1 MTKNE
6 TLHIRVNETVKANA
20 ENTLGRL
27 GISISDAV
35 TMLLYQIPLVGG
47 LPFDLRMPA
56 APERVFVRSNED
68 LYAKL
73 DAGMKQVNEGK
84 VIDADIAMSKIRD
97 KYGFSS

>member
-6 TLHIRVNETVKANA
+6 TLHIRVSGTVKANA
-20 ENTLGRL
+20 ENTLSKL
-27 GISISDAV
+27 GISLSDAV

-47 LPFDLRMPA
+47 MPFDLRMPV
-56 APERVFVRSNED
+56 APERVIVRSNVD

-73 DAGMKQVNEGK
+73 DNGMKQVNDGR
-84 VIDADIAMSKIRD
+84 VIDADVAMSKIRD

>member
-6 TLHIRVNETVKANA
+6 TLHIRVNETVKSNA
-20 ENTLGRL
+20 ENTLSKL

-35 TMLLYQIPLVGG
+35 TMLLYQIPIVGG
-47 LPFDLRMPA
+47 MPFDLRMPT
-56 APERVFVRSNED
+56 APERVVVHNNEE

-84 VIDADIAMSKIRD
+84 VIDADIAMSKIRN

>member
-1 MTKNE
+1 MIKNE

-20 ENTLGRL
+20 ESTLNKL

-47 LPFDLRMPA
+47 IPFDLRMPTT
-56 APERVFVRSNED
+56 PERVIVRSNED

-84 VIDADIAMSKIRD
+84 VIDADVAMSKIRD

>member
-6 TLHIRVNETVKANA
+6 ILHIRVNETVKANA
-20 ENTLGRL
+20 ENTLSRL
-27 GISISDAV
+27 DISISDAV
-35 TMLLYQIPLVGG
+35 TMLLYQIPIVGG
-47 LPFDLRMPA
+47 LPFDLRMPV
-56 APERVFVRSNED
+56 APERVFVRSNEA

-97 KYGFSS
+97 KDS

>member
-1 MTKNE
+1 MTKTKNE

-20 ENTLGRL
+20 ENTLSKL

-47 LPFDLRMPA
+47 MPFDLRMPA
-56 APERVFVRSNED
+56 APECVTVRNNEE

-73 DAGMKQVNEGK
+73 DAGMKQVSEGK
-84 VIDADIAMSKIRD
+84 VVEADVAMSEIRD
-97 KYGFSS
+97 KYGF

>member
-1 MTKNE
+1 MTKHE
-6 TLHIRVNETVKANA
+6 TLHIRVNEAVKANA
-20 ENTLGRL
+20 ENTLSKL

-47 LPFDLRMPA
+47 MPFDLRVPT
-56 APERVFVRSNED
+56 APERVIIRSSED

-73 DAGMKQVNEGK
+73 DAGMKQIEEGK
-84 VIDADIAMSKIRD
+84 VIDADVAMSKIRD

>member
-1 MTKNE
+1 MKKNE

-20 ENTLGRL
+20 ENTLSHL

-47 LPFDLRMPA
+47 MPFDLRMPA
-56 APERVFVRSNED
+56 APERVMVQNEED
-68 LYAKL
+68 LFAKL
-73 DAGMKQVNEGK
+73 EVGMKQVNEGK
-84 VIDADIAMSKIRD
+84 VMDADAAMSKLRD

>member
-1 MTKNE
+1 VTKNE

-35 TMLLYQIPLVGG
+35 TMLLYQIPIVGG
-47 LPFDLRMPA
+47 LPFDLRMPT
-56 APERVFVRSNED
+56 APERVIVRSKED
-68 LYAKL
+68 LYNKL
-73 DAGMKQVNEGK
+73 DAGMRQVDEGK
-84 VIDADIAMSKIRD
+84 VIDADVAMSKIRD